1 MFEVIRDWF
10 ATDIITVLNT
20 TVATALSE
28 TDRDLDTELLP
39 ANQKDY
45 HYTLQIGDVEELN
58 LEAEQYRV
66 SCVCKL
72 SFIANTKDV
81 SNYEAYLDDYVFPI
95 VRLLKRYST
104 GIDTSGISFN
114 EVELGSIKANLNVF
128 EDNYFKPQIE
138 FTVKVIDSV
147 DMSLA
152 VPSAPTLTSPSNGS
166 TSGLTDQSFNWT
178 GTADTWNFVLLNGT
192 TEVINQ
198 DGLTV
203 SSFTI
208 PADSLLTDGT
218 TYTWKVRGKNEAG
231 YGSFSSLYSF
241 TVNDSSVV
249 AMTPLEVGLTDIW
262 VRGDDIT
269 LSGSNVSSWN
279 DKSGNG
285 RHLTNA
291 TTGNRPITETING
304 KTFVKFEGTITNVRN
319 LSFNDI
325 SHVFKVTGTQTRTFA
340 FSIVT
345 RQNTPGR
352 FNSVFARSN
361 NNVGDEYQL
370 RLPTNFG
377 ASPYFYFYTFLTN
390 DQTTTGCLILPE
402 NEGVLRQ
409 VIIEVNLT
417 TAKLYIDGVLAS
429 VVTLKFPAIDLPAT
443 AATFLVIGGTR
454 QPNASQGTFAGA
466 IGEFSSGSVALTTS
480 QVASLY
486 KYHQEYYG
494 TG

>member
-39 ANQKDY
+39 AGQKDY

-81 SNYEAYLDDYVFPI
+81 SNYESYLDDYVFPI

-114 EVELGSIKANLNVF
+114 EVELGSIKANLNAF

-147 DMSLA
+147 DMSLS

-198 DGLTV
+198 DGLIA
-203 SSFTI
+203 SSFTV

-231 YGSFSSLYSF
+231 YGSFSSVFSF
-241 TVNDSSVV
+241 TVNDTGFDTDFTNWLS
-249 AMTPLEVGLTDIW
+249 GLTGAQPSSARQTLMNTFITGLKSDGIW
-262 VRGDDIT
+262 NKLDALWLIANETEEQGKKNLKANKFNLVPINSPTFTVDRGYSTNGTTQYIRTGTAPKYQNNYTQNNASFGLYVNTNVDQNAVDMGNT
-269 LSGSNVSSWN
+269 YLSYNLLYTRLS
-279 DKSGNG
+279 
-285 RHLTNA
+285 NA
-291 TTGNRPITETING
+291 TYTAINDG
-304 KTFVKFEGTITNVRN
+304 GSTPSTANATSIGFYAVDRQASANY
-319 LSFNDI
+319 
-325 SHVFKVTGTQTRTFA
+325 KVYKNGVALVTQ
-340 FSIVT
+340 SIVST
-345 RQNTPGR
+345 GVTDFEFFIGARNNIGTADR
-352 FNSVFARSN
+352 F
-361 NNVGDEYQL
+361 
-370 RLPTNFG
+370 
-377 ASPYFYFYTFLTN
+377 ASKRYALAFIGGGLSATEHANFYTRVNTLLT
-390 DQTTTGCLILPE
+390 
-402 NEGVLRQ
+402 
-409 VIIEVNLT
+409 
-417 TAKLYIDGVLAS
+417 
-429 VVTLKFPAIDLPAT
+429 
-443 AATFLVIGGTR
+443 
-454 QPNASQGTFAGA
+454 A
-466 IGEFSSGSVALTTS
+466 IGAN
-480 QVASLY
+480 
-486 KYHQEYYG
+486 
-494 TG
+494 